1 VRITI
6 CELPHDAAD
15 LAVSWTGL
23 CAHSWQH
30 ESELVLLPEFAMVD
44 PVWEGERFDPAR
56 WAFAEQVSDGW
67 MLLLRE
73 LHAEQVVGTRPVT
86 VKGARYNEGFIWSAA
101 DGPRPLRRK
110 FFLPNEPGGWEA
122 RWFDRGDPDFPAY
135 RSGPL
140 SFGLNICTELWAL
153 ETYADYAEAGVQVI
167 FSPRATAAA
176 TGAKWL
182 AAGTVAAVRSGGFSV
197 SSNRVDHTGA
207 YGGAGWI
214 ISPAG
219 ELLAT
224 TSSDSPFATVDI
236 DLAESGR
243 SHHHHPGYVFRRGG
257 R

>member
-1 VRITI
+1 M
-6 CELPHDAAD
+6 
-15 LAVSWTGL
+15 
-23 CAHSWQH
+23 
-30 ESELVLLPEFAMVD
+30 LLPEFAMVD

-86 VKGARYNEGFIWSAA
+86 VEGARYNEGFIWSAA